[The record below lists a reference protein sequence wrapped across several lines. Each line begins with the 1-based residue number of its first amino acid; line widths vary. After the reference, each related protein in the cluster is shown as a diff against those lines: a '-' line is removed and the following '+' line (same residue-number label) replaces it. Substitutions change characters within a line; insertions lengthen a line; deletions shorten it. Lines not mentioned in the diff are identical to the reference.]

1 MVVIHHL
8 FRTKRDDINAQIVGG
23 GKPSKPVKTVVA
35 IMRNNIPVCSGTLI
49 GDKWVVTAGHCFH
62 DATLADMTVVAG
74 EMDLGNYRFSTTA
87 KTVGLKD
94 VYLAKNYHYIPK
106 KVLDFDLALVEL
118 AESLEVSKDDNI
130 EAAALPPPGMK
141 ITGKEFQVVGWGHI
155 GQYSVGWGHIGQ
167 YSVRSS
173 TLLSIDITVNQ
184 DQDCSATH
192 GLTKYFPSRMF
203 CGGSKDETTCN
214 GDSGGGAI
222 FHGWGVPVVLGV
234 VSFGKNTCE
243 SSTVYTKIDAF
254 LPWIFEVTN
263 IR

>member
-1 MVVIHHL
+1 
-8 FRTKRDDINAQIVGG
+8 
-23 GKPSKPVKTVVA
+23 VKTVVA
-35 IMRNNIPVCSGTLI
+35 IMLDNVPVCSGTLI
-49 GDKWVVTAGHCFH
+49 GDKWVVTAGHCFP

-118 AESLEVSKDDNI
+118 AESLEVSKDDTI
-130 EAAALPPPGMK
+130 EAAALPPPWMK
-141 ITGKEFQVVGWGHI
+141 ITGKEFQVVGWGHL
-155 GQYSVGWGHIGQ
+155 GQFSA
-167 YSVRSS
+167 RSP

-192 GLTKYFPSRMF
+192 GQTKYFPSKMF
-203 CGGSKDETTCN
+203 CGGSKSKTTCN

-234 VSFGKNTCE
+234 VSFGKNTCN

-254 LPWIFEVTN
+254 LPWIFQVTN